1 VYCFCSWTVD
11 SLNSLLT
18 YGVFLLAWGFSG
30 GTLLL
35 YGSGTHGQR
44 TQGFGHPGIKSLF
57 CVLPFYYVSQYSL
70 SVPNMETSTITIRLP
85 IRHVKYYVRVFCS
98 VYVRRCYPPSA
109 ASGQPLL
116 WILPCSTVR
125 VLHRFEYVNLMG
137 NNSYRGAGLL
147 GLLSSPVAGV
157 GCLEAEG
164 AGGCGGSEVRS
175 STSVEYYGTQKVQET
190 GNSL

>member
-1 VYCFCSWTVD
+1 VYCFCPWTVD

-98 VYVRRCYPPSA
+98 VYVEGAVTRHPPLA
-109 ASGQPLL
+109 ASLF
-116 WILPCSTVR
+116 S
-125 VLHRFEYVNLMG
+125 
-137 NNSYRGAGLL
+137 
-147 GLLSSPVAGV
+147 
-157 GCLEAEG
+157 EAEG

-175 STSVEYYGTQKVQET
+175 STSSEYYGTVLKRYKRQET
-190 GNSL
+190 L

>member
-98 VYVRRCYPPSA
+98 VYVEGAVTRHPPLA
-109 ASGQPLL
+109 ASLFSG
-116 WILPCSTVR
+116 
-125 VLHRFEYVNLMG
+125 
-137 NNSYRGAGLL
+137 SYRA
-147 GLLSSPVAGV
+147 
-157 GCLEAEG
+157 
-164 AGGCGGSEVRS
+164 VRYLFYIDS
-175 STSVEYYGTQKVQET
+175 NT
-190 GNSL
+190 

>member
-116 WILPCSTVR
+116 WILPYSTVCTCSTLIRIRKSNGKQQLQGGGLAWSSV
-125 VLHRFEYVNLMG
+125 FCCW
-137 NNSYRGAGLL
+137 RGL
-147 GLLSSPVAGV
+147 P
-157 GCLEAEG
+157 
-164 AGGCGGSEVRS
+164 GG
-175 STSVEYYGTQKVQET
+175 
-190 GNSL
+190 